1 MTRRP
6 DAGGRPGGNCRRAGR
21 RGIITMMDQEP
32 LDSVVAR
39 IVESIVDAVAPE
51 KIILFGS
58 AARGEMKSSSD
69 LDLLVVKDKCHQRKT
84 AALIY
89 RSLPRLRPPVDIV
102 VVWPEDLRRHKDSHW
117 LVIAP
122 ALREG
127 RTVYES
133 APRA

>member
-1 MTRRP
+1 
-6 DAGGRPGGNCRRAGR
+6 
-21 RGIITMMDQEP
+21 MMDQEP

-89 RSLPRLRPPVDIV
+89 RSLPRPRPPVDIV

>member
-1 MTRRP
+1 M
-6 DAGGRPGGNCRRAGR
+6 
-21 RGIITMMDQEP
+21 ITLMDQEP
-32 LDSVVAR
+32 LDSVVGR

-58 AARGEMKSSSD
+58 AARGEMTSSSD
-69 LDLLVVKDKCHQRKT
+69 LDLLVVKDKCHRRKT
-84 AALIY
+84 AAQIY
-89 RSLPRLRPPVDIV
+89 RTLPSSRPPVDIV
-102 VVWPEDLRRHKDSHW
+102 VAWPEDLRRHKDSFW

-127 RTVYES
+127 RTIYES

>member
-1 MTRRP
+1 
-6 DAGGRPGGNCRRAGR
+6 
-21 RGIITMMDQEP
+21 MMDQER
-32 LDSVVAR
+32 LDSVVGR

-58 AARGEMKSSSD
+58 AARGEMTSSSD
-69 LDLLVVKDKCHQRKT
+69 LDLLVVKDHCHQRKT

-89 RSLPRLRPPVDIV
+89 RNLPRPRPPVDVV
-102 VVWPEDLRRHKDSHW
+102 VVWPEDLLRHKDSYW

-133 APRA
+133 APGA